1 MKELYYLGS
10 FAEGKTLTA
19 DKYTRLGELF
29 AAGTHRGVTYTKEDI
44 KQLVSEFKTEEEIPV
59 QLDHS
64 ESAKDTVGFVRK
76 VYQEDGRLMG
86 ELEILDEE
94 VQKRIDKGLMK
105 KLSIGFYI
113 RETDDGFKPYKLREV
128 SLVAFPQIKTARL
141 FSEGNYMSNF
151 EEVKQL
157 DGKEKQKAQEV
168 KLTEQE
174 VKEFMT
180 KYSALESLVKTLTTE
195 TIGTKIAKF
204 AQEGKIVPAQGEA
217 LNKLLLSFD
226 EKQMKL
232 FDEFMANSKVLSM
245 QEVGQFEQHSADE
258 EPKSKM
264 SKEQEEF
271 EKFYEEHVKVYG
283 STL

>member
-1 MKELYYLGS
+1 MKELYYLGT

-44 KQLVSEFKTEEEIPV
+44 EQLIKEFNPEEEIPV

-64 ESAKDTVGFVRK
+64 ESARDTVGFVRK
-76 VYQEDGRLMG
+76 VYREDNRLMG

-105 KLSIGFYI
+105 KLSIGFYT

-128 SLVAFPQIKTARL
+128 SLVAFPQVKTARL
-141 FSEGNYMSNF
+141 FSEGNYIS
-151 EEVKQL
+151 
-157 DGKEKQKAQEV
+157 DYKEDEKKMDENTQEFNAQELIEKYQELE
-168 KLTEQE
+168 KLVGILSEE
-174 VKEFMT
+174 
-180 KYSALESLVKTLTTE
+180 
-195 TIGTKIAKF
+195 KISSRVNKF
-204 AQEGKIVPAQGEA
+204 SEEGKIVPAQRDA
-217 LNKLLLSFD
+217 LSKLLLSFSA
-226 EKQMKL
+226 EQSKL

-258 EPKSKM
+258 EPKPKM

-271 EKFYEEHVKVYG
+271 EKFYEEHIKKFG
-283 STL
+283 ASL